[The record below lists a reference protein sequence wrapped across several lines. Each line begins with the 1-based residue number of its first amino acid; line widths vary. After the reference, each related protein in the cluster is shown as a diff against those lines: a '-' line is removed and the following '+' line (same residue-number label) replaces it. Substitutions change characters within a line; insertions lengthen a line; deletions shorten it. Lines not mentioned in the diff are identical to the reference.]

1 MSTKALIPP
10 GGVLDTIVAKKKIEV
25 AELRQKGIQ
34 LPSEFRDKAIEA
46 PRGFCNTLTKYSDVS
61 IIAEVKKASPSKG
74 VICADFRPVDIA
86 VNYQQNGAQ
95 AISVLTDVDFF
106 QGSLLYMMQVRDAV
120 ALPVLRKDFI
130 IDELQIEEARAH
142 GADAILLIAAILDL
156 PQLRDYRACA
166 SEYGMD
172 VLVEVHD
179 ERETELALEAGSE
192 LIGINNR
199 NLKDFSMD
207 LETTFRLKKIIPEDI
222 PVVSESGLKTVDDFR
237 RLRDGGIA
245 AALVGETLMRAGAD
259 SALLQTLRK

>member
-1 MSTKALIPP
+1 MAMI
-10 GGVLDTIVAKKKIEV
+10 LDTIVAKKKIEV
-25 AELRQKGIQ
+25 AELRQNGIQ
-34 LPSEFRDKAIEA
+34 LPPEFRDKEISS
-46 PRGFCNTLTKYSDVS
+46 PRGFRSTLVKYSDVS

-74 VICADFRPVDIA
+74 VICSDFRPVDIA
-86 VNYQQNGAQ
+86 FNYQQNGAQ

-106 QGSLLYMMQVRDAV
+106 QGSLLYLMQVREAV
-120 ALPVLRKDFI
+120 SLPVLRKDFL

-156 PQLRDYRACA
+156 AQLRDYRACA
-166 SEYGMD
+166 NEYGMD

-179 ERETELALEAGSE
+179 EKETELALEAGSD

-207 LETTFRLKKIIPEDI
+207 LETTFRLKKLIPEEI
-222 PVVSESGLKTVDDFR
+222 PVVSESGLKVVDDFR
-237 RLRDGGIA
+237 RLRDEGIA

-259 SALLQTLRK
+259 SALLQSLRK